1 VKLPI
6 RWPLI
11 RSSEFPLLAECTQRA
26 NAAEQTLINPAISCR
41 HPYRNAMAH
50 DMRLKLSMRALHCAP
65 ISIPDRSHP
74 MEHQRLVDLRGLCC
88 SAPVIKLTA
97 VIKGMHVGE
106 VLLAEADN
114 ASMRKDVPSYCKQTQ
129 HELLQHNEQDGL
141 LRFWIRKT
149 H

>member
-1 VKLPI
+1 
-6 RWPLI
+6 
-11 RSSEFPLLAECTQRA
+11 
-26 NAAEQTLINPAISCR
+26 
-41 HPYRNAMAH
+41 
-50 DMRLKLSMRALHCAP
+50 
-65 ISIPDRSHP
+65 
-74 MEHQRLVDLRGLCC
+74 MEHHRLVDLRGLCC
-88 SAPVIKLTA
+88 SAPVIKLTTA
-97 VIKGMHVGE
+97 FKAMRVGE